1 MCPVTFTAAWRDNAR
16 ARPLPERLGGASPI
30 HRFFAVRRH
39 SEGTMK
45 SKQTGITLIGFLVVL
60 MVVSFFGYMAMKL
73 VPAYTEFMG
82 VSKAMSQLATED
94 GPKSVTQVRNDLMKK
109 LDFQYVSDDTITP
122 QDITIK
128 RTGNASQLN
137 ISYDKRIPFMYN
149 IDFLLHFEK
158 SVALQGNVEG

>member
-1 MCPVTFTAAWRDNAR
+1 
-16 ARPLPERLGGASPI
+16 
-30 HRFFAVRRH
+30 
-39 SEGTMK
+39 MK

-60 MVVSFFGYMAMKL
+60 MVVAFFGYMAMKL

-82 VSKAMSQLATED
+82 VTKAMNQLASEG

-109 LDFQYVSDDTITP
+109 LDFQYVSDDTISP

-128 RTGNASQLN
+128 RSGNASSLN

>member
-1 MCPVTFTAAWRDNAR
+1 
-16 ARPLPERLGGASPI
+16 
-30 HRFFAVRRH
+30 
-39 SEGTMK
+39 MK

-60 MVVSFFGYMAMKL
+60 IVVAFFGYMAMKL

-82 VSKAMSQLATED
+82 VTKAMNQLASED

-128 RTGNASQLN
+128 RTGNASSLN